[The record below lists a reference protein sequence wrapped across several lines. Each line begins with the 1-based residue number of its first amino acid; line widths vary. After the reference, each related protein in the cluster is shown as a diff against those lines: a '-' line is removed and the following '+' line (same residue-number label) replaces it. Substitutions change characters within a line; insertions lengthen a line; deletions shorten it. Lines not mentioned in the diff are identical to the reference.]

1 MDPLVF
7 RQACKRLKFKPSADL
22 FVSATH
28 KQLHRYYSRT
38 PDPKAL
44 GTNALSFDWQ
54 AESATYAN
62 PPWSLIPQV
71 LSKIMADEVRLMLV
85 VPEWPRAPW
94 FKLFRRLVERQ
105 FRVDGPLYLTD
116 DGTLRP
122 APRWATVIAVVYG
135 ARY

>member
-22 FVSATH
+22 FASATH

-54 AESATYAN
+54 AESAHYAN

-71 LSKIMADEVRLMLV
+71 LSKIVADEVRLMLV
-85 VPEWPRAPW
+85 VPEWPRAPC
-94 FKLFRRLVERQ
+94 FQLFRRLVERAA
-105 FRVDGPLYLTD
+105 TS
-116 DGTLRP
+116 TLQM
-122 APRWATVIAVVYG
+122 TVICG
-135 ARY
+135 HRRS

>member
-1 MDPLVF
+1 MDSLVF

-22 FVSATH
+22 FASATH

-38 PDPKAL
+38 PDTKTL

-54 AESATYAN
+54 AELAPYAN
-62 PPWSLIPQV
+62 PPWSLS
-71 LSKIMADEVRLMLV
+71 LSKIVADEVRLMLV

-105 FRVDGPLYLTD
+105 FRVDPS
-116 DGTLRP
+116 TLQM
-122 APRWATVIAVVYG
+122 TVNCGQRRVGLRLVP
-135 ARY
+135 